1 MGGISCE
8 KKLSDIDL
16 GDMLLFFKILPVKKY
31 SEWDNMVFFHSK
43 KKTICTC
50 LQNMRYFLPPR

>member
-16 GDMLLFFKILPVKKY
+16 GDMLLFFKILPVKK
-31 SEWDNMVFFHSK
+31 
-43 KKTICTC
+43 I
-50 LQNMRYFLPPR
+50 Q